1 MTDALDD
8 RYGRRTG
15 RRRLS
20 PALLVG
26 IVVGA
31 PFLAWVA
38 WVWWTYSTPD
48 VQSQDAGFS
57 VVSAHLT
64 EAEIVVTLSD
74 DAVDPS
80 CRVQA
85 LAADKTPVGDLTF
98 TPVAGTNHV
107 KIKTE
112 REATAI
118 DLVGCTAEGQNQA
131 R

>member
-8 RYGRRTG
+8 RYGRRPG
-15 RRRLS
+15 KRRLS
-20 PALLVG
+20 PSLLVG
-26 IVVGA
+26 LVVGV
-31 PFLAWVA
+31 PFLAWVG

-48 VQSQDAGFS
+48 VQSQDVNFS
-57 VVSAHLT
+57 IVNAHLT

-80 CRVQA
+80 CRIQA
-85 LAADKTPVGDLTF
+85 LAADKTPVGSWTW
-98 TPVAGTNHV
+98 TPVDGSNHV

-118 DLVGCTAEGQNQA
+118 DLVGCTAKGQS
-131 R
+131 RPR